1 MNTSVIVG
9 WICHLD
15 LDACSVPAP
24 PAEMKLWHFIDVIF
38 ISGPGQDFVSYTA
51 TTVSKY
57 LIEGMGCCSP

>member
-1 MNTSVIVG
+1 VIVG

-57 LIEGMGCCSP
+57 LIEGMGSCSP